1 MTRLIKYDASKVKKS
16 TKFFYNGP
24 KNIELDYVIDLP
36 DPYYVAVRRW
46 DCFKPDVVK
55 KDQVL
60 MTAQTV
66 TFWYTID
73 HDGCPARYNSKEE
86 ADTAKLYSEGAVC
99 KVIRVTVGENH
110 G

>member
-1 MTRLIKYDASKVKKS
+1 MNAFMKYHASKVIKS
-16 TKFFYNGP
+16 TKFFYDDLQYT
-24 KNIELDYVIDLP
+24 ELEYVIDLP
-36 DPYYVAVRRW
+36 DENYVAVKRW
-46 DCFKPDVVK
+46 DSFKPDVVK